1 MPSSES
7 VLRGGPQG
15 RHVCYPSSLMRITA
29 WVLGALLMAGAAEAE
44 VRFVINRDGSKV
56 IYNVGRP
63 SGRGADLNW
72 YASKHDRRS
81 RFDPIIERYAQQYG
95 VSATL
100 IRAVIQVES
109 DFNPAVVSNKGARGL
124 MQLMPATARRFGV
137 TEVHDPEQNIHGGVQ
152 YLAYLQRLFNGDM
165 SRVLA
170 GYNAGENAVIRH
182 GGIPPYAETTEY
194 VRRAMTVYYGRP
206 YGRGAIVFAGR
217 RDGAKLSGGFHEAA
231 PVAALIP
238 SATYLGSH

>member
-1 MPSSES
+1 
-7 VLRGGPQG
+7 
-15 RHVCYPSSLMRITA
+15 MRIMA
-29 WVLGALLMAGAAEAE
+29 WALGALLVAGAAEAE

-56 IYNVGRP
+56 IYNVGRS

-72 YASKHDRRS
+72 LASKHDRRS
-81 RFDPIIERYAQQYG
+81 RYDPIIEGYAQQYG
-95 VSATL
+95 VSPTL

-109 DFNPAVVSNKGARGL
+109 DFNPTVVSNKGARGL

-137 TEVHDPEQNIHGGVQ
+137 TEIHDPQQNIHGGVQ
-152 YLAYLQRLFNGDM
+152 YLAYLQRLFNGDLT
-165 SRVLA
+165 RILA

-182 GGIPPYAETTEY
+182 GGIPPYAETKEY

-206 YGRGAIVFAGR
+206 YGSGPIVFAGR
-217 RDGAKLSGGFHEAA
+217 REGAKLSGGFQDPA

-238 SATYLGSH
+238 AATYLGSH